1 MMHFNATRRV
11 NNREV
16 VCSQI
21 SFHFLSNNRTRFRP
35 PLFRTGAVMVS
46 LLMLLLLGSTACT
59 SPDSSW
65 ERVSNAGVLVVG
77 LDPTFPPF
85 ENADEGELVGLDVD
99 LARALGRELGVSVEF
114 RYLGYDG
121 LYDGLATKQV
131 DVLLSALV
139 VDETKRDDFAFSDPY
154 FNAGQFLVVVK
165 EGSTINSYTDLVGQT
180 VAVELGAE
188 GHVQAIRWE
197 RQLVNL
203 ATLPLNT
210 AEEALAAVVD
220 GRAQAAVVD
229 HVSGR
234 LYLQANPS
242 LHLLPEPVTV
252 EPYAL
257 VTRHEDG
264 ALLEQLNEAL
274 AHLEESGELG
284 EIIGRWLD

>member
-1 MMHFNATRRV
+1 MMHFNATRKV

-16 VCSQI
+16 VCSQFSLI
-21 SFHFLSNNRTRFRP
+21 SFNNYRTRFH
-35 PLFRTGAVMVS
+35 RTSFHAGMVMVGF
-46 LLMLLLLGSTACT
+46 LMLFVLGSTACT

-65 ERVSNAGVLVVG
+65 ERVAEAGVLVVG

-85 ENADEGELVGLDVD
+85 ENADGGELVGLDVD

-139 VDETKRDDFAFSDPY
+139 VDETKQDDFAFSDPY
-154 FNAGQFLVVVK
+154 FNAGQFLVVVR

-188 GHVQAIRWE
+188 GHVQVIRWE

-203 ATLPLNT
+203 TTLPLNT
-210 AEEALAAVVD
+210 AEEALTAVVD

-234 LYLQANPS
+234 LYLQANPA
-242 LHLLPEPVTV
+242 LQLLPEPVTV

-257 VTRHEDG
+257 VTRREDG
-264 ALLEQLNEAL
+264 ALLAQVNEAL
-274 AHLEESGELG
+274 GKVEESGELG